1 MAEDTATDATAPKT
15 EYRVLRKLAGDA
27 LEEAKVDGDEA
38 AVYELLPETFTG
50 NVKRAVYEKHGEGD
64 YVKIAARSF
73 DEFPARKKEVV
84 TFK

>member
-1 MAEDTATDATAPKT
+1 MAEDTTTAAAKS
-15 EYRVLRKLAGDA
+15 EYRVLRKLTGTD
-27 LEEAKVDGDEA
+27 LEEAKVDGDEVA
-38 AVYELLPETFTG
+38 IYELLPDTFTG

-73 DEFPARKKEVV
+73 DSFPARKKEVV